1 MSAKINIAKGPASIM
16 MEGTADAMDNIWDAY
31 VDWPWGGDDTD
42 AMEFS
47 YRCQGFTPPQN
58 PTKTYGVVWHG
69 VEAQMIAAGSGM
81 TRKFKLTYRLD
92 ATWNL
97 YNKFVT
103 WKKITN
109 DSNTSGV
116 ANKAAALG
124 NLFFAVPN
132 TEYVSTSFPQPTT
145 KAPSGTSIMI
155 GGGKDGD
162 GKILQQPKNCIVF
175 GFADVQVVDVTP
187 IKFQQSK
194 DGKAPSFDVEIVFG
208 DYADSFN
215 DQIKDS

>member
-47 YRCQGFTPPQN
+47 YRCQGFQPPQN

-109 DSNTSGV
+109 DSNT
-116 ANKAAALG
+116 
-124 NLFFAVPN
+124 
-132 TEYVSTSFPQPTT
+132 EYVSTSFPQPTT
-145 KAPSGTSIMI
+145 QPPSGTSIMI
-155 GGGKDGD
+155 GGGKDGE

-175 GFADVQVVDVTP
+175 GFADVQVTDVSP

-194 DGKAPSFDVEIVFG
+194 DGKAPTFEVEVIFG

-215 DQIKDS
+215 D